1 MPWLESTVQ
10 QLHDVYSGAPW
21 YGKPLKKILEEVNPA
36 KAGICPAAGSHS
48 IYQLAKHILS
58 WRTYVL
64 EMVKGHDDYRV
75 DIDSDADWA
84 SASPVSE
91 MEWKKLV
98 EALATNQQDL
108 VKVLEE
114 TPEGLLNKAVPGK
127 AYDFKHLID
136 GMMQHDIY
144 HAGQIAATAKLIG
157 SNKVPS

>member
-1 MPWLESTVQ
+1 M
-10 QLHDVYSGAPW
+10 
-21 YGKPLKKILEEVNPA
+21 
-36 KAGICPAAGSHS
+36 
-48 IYQLAKHILS
+48 
-58 WRTYVL
+58 L

-75 DIDSDADWA
+75 DIDSDTDWA

-108 VKVLEE
+108 VKELEE